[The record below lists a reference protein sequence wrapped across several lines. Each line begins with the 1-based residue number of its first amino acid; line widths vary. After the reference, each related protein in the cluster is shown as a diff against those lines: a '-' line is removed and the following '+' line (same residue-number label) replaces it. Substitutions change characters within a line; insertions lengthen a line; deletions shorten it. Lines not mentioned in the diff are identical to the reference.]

1 MDRHIIDVTARF
13 DDQLSAGA
21 KKADD
26 ALEKL
31 EDQAKKT
38 EAAVK
43 KSGRTKFD
51 PQVSTSKVDKLMQ
64 KLNRF
69 ASKAKSGVVVTV
81 KALDKATATLNKV
94 SSVGAKIAGKT
105 FTATVKIADYA
116 TRPIRG
122 ILSALTSVQALIAGV
137 ATGAAVNYG
146 AIKPIQQFDQYKQAQ
161 LAFSKQ
167 LGSDAAAQK
176 FMNQIDAFNLQTPF
190 NSTQIIGSAKQM
202 LNMGWDVGDV
212 LPDLGT
218 IGDWAAATGTYE
230 EGING
235 VYFR

>member
-43 KSGRTKFD
+43 KSSKTKFD

-94 SSVGAKIAGKT
+94 SSVGAKI
-105 FTATVKIADYA
+105 
-116 TRPIRG
+116 
-122 ILSALTSVQALIAGV
+122 S
-137 ATGAAVNYG
+137 
-146 AIKPIQQFDQYKQAQ
+146 
-161 LAFSKQ
+161 
-167 LGSDAAAQK
+167 
-176 FMNQIDAFNLQTPF
+176 
-190 NSTQIIGSAKQM
+190 
-202 LNMGWDVGDV
+202 
-212 LPDLGT
+212 
-218 IGDWAAATGTYE
+218 
-230 EGING
+230 
-235 VYFR
+235 